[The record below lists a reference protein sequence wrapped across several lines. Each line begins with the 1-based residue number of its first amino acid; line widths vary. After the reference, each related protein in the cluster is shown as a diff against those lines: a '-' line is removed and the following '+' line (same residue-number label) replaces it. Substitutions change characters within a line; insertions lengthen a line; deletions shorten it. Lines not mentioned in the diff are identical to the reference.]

1 MNRREVLVLLACSA
15 CAVPGVEHAE
25 EVPTETTRHPSS
37 TPPEIGPLPYTPG
50 KRLRAAFVI
59 SPGAEVVDF
68 AGPWGVFEYVYLPD
82 DNLQPFELFTVA
94 ATAEPVRVSG
104 GMVVVPNYTFN
115 NAPAADVIV
124 VPAMSDHTSPPML
137 EWLKR
142 QAAESDMTMSVC
154 NGSFALA
161 HAGLLSGHAATAH
174 HGAYALL
181 QADFPDIQ
189 VKRGARFVDVGRV
202 ASSGGL
208 TSGIDLA
215 LHVVSRYFGTT
226 IAEQTAVSMEYQGQG
241 WRDPN
246 SNAMFAT
253 RPISTD
259 AHPICPVCEAEVD
272 KQSAL
277 PVDFRGK
284 RYTCARTWTK
294 RVSNARRS
302 GSCCLD
308 AHTRTGSGM
317 DCTRSC
323 SDHV

>member
-15 CAVPGVEHAE
+15 CAVPGVGQAGEG
-25 EVPTETTRHPSS
+25 TTTADDTKMRTSPNS
-37 TPPEIGPLPYTPG
+37 PEIGPLPYTPG

-104 GMVVVPNYTFN
+104 GMVVVPNYTFD

-137 EWLKR
+137 DWLKR
-142 QAAESDMTMSVC
+142 RAAESDMTMSVC

-161 HAGLLSGHAATAH
+161 NAGLLSGQAATAH

-215 LHVVSRYFGTT
+215 LHVVSRYFGDA

-241 WRDPN
+241 WRDPE

-253 RPISTD
+253 RPVSTD
-259 AHPICPVCEAEVD
+259 EHPICPVCEAEVD
-272 KQSAL
+272 KMSAL
-277 PVDFRGK
+277 PVDFRGT
-284 RYTCARTWTK
+284 RYY
-294 RVSNARRS
+294 
-302 GSCCLD
+302 L
-308 AHTRTGSGM
+308 
-317 DCTRSC
+317 C
-323 SDHV
+323 SDMDKARFERTPERFVLP